1 LGKLGAAELEAHTA
15 GYLQHRRSPKAR
27 QDLGSK
33 DWFEMRLVGSTNLL
47 KVSPFAVK
55 QYDGISL
62 ATLTAYAVYWLSQW
76 GVPTTLE
83 NLAVLNYKLFPT
95 KFAMVGWPEFP
106 DVNRT
111 NRSVLQMRPKYR
123 NFATSITDK
132 GVFLN
137 ERGIA
142 EAQSLVRKLG
152 APVLMDG
159 STPPVEV
166 HLSRARGSGR
176 PTTVH
181 PEDLVAKIRNSHLF
195 GMYKG
200 KRWEEAEAIDLINFL
215 EVYDHTPSEE
225 KRRRVREFQL
235 AANELKDDEVQEFLE
250 AMMLRFKSYLHR

>member
-1 LGKLGAAELEAHTA
+1 
-15 GYLQHRRSPKAR
+15 
-27 QDLGSK
+27 
-33 DWFEMRLVGSTNLL
+33 MRLAESTDLL
-47 KVSPFAVK
+47 KVSPFATEK
-55 QYDGISL
+55 YEELSL
-62 ATLTAYAVYWLSQW
+62 ATLTAYSVYWLSQW

-83 NLAVLNYKLFPT
+83 NLAVLNYRLFPT

-152 APVLMDG
+152 NPLLVDG
-159 STPPVEV
+159 STPAVEM
-166 HLSRARGSGR
+166 HIARARGSGR

-181 PEDLVAKIRNSHLF
+181 PEDLVGKIRNSRLF
-195 GMYKG
+195 RMYNDKA
-200 KRWEEAEAIDLINFL
+200 WEAAEPIDLINFL

-225 KRRRVREFQL
+225 KRRRVREFQM
-235 AANELKDDEVQEFLE
+235 AAKELKDNEVQEFLDV
-250 AMMLRFKSYLHR
+250 LLLKFKSYLHR